1 MIDVLF
7 PLSVER
13 GGILAEGVWSGKR
26 YRYMKNL
33 KR

>member
-1 MIDVLF
+1 MDVLF

-13 GGILAEGVWSGKR
+13 GGILVEGVWSGKR
-26 YRYMKNL
+26 YRYIKNP